1 MKPSDRELVLVPPGQ
16 YLVKCHGWLTGL
28 FFGKQPKV
36 VLECSIANMGQWFEL
51 PIQRHYN
58 AQRLIGKP
66 GKNGRCAIGRSS
78 DCLREFALIAERR
91 PERLDRIPFSEFER
105 RLLVVDVARV
115 ERGRDGR
122 PVPEMAQYSVIK
134 RIVGVQ

>member
-1 MKPSDRELVLVPPGQ
+1 MKPSDRELVLVPPGR

-36 VLECSIANMGQWFEL
+36 VLECSIADMGQWFEL

-58 AQRLIGKP
+58 ARHLIGKP
-66 GKNGRCAIGRSS
+66 GRGGRFALGRSS
-78 DCLREFALIAERR
+78 DCLREFAIVAARR
-91 PERLDRIPFSEFER
+91 PDRLDRVPLSEFKN
-105 RLLVVDVARV
+105 RLLVADI
-115 ERGRDGR
+115 ETMEKGRDGKS
-122 PVPEMAQYSVIK
+122 VPEVVRYSVIK